1 MDCQQAQR
9 LFDDLG
15 ENRLPEP
22 AAREVHRHLDECT
35 DCRVAHQRAARLQ
48 RLLAL
53 KRHEQP
59 GPAYFDSFLD
69 EFHRRLDAET
79 APRASWWERVRD
91 SLTLEP
97 AHTWRYTLAG
107 AAAVVLVVGSLTLR
121 SLHPVALPVAVV
133 APPPVADSSPVLVA
147 SESHPASHT
156 APRLVNASYTGA
168 ARGIDAESAA
178 LVTPGGIIIM
188 PTAARRDQSPPRYV
202 LDRLTVTPASYETAS
217 IHF

>member
-1 MDCQQAQR
+1 

-15 ENRLPEP
+15 ESRLQEP
-22 AAREVHRHLDECT
+22 VAREVHRHLDECT

-79 APRASWWERVRD
+79 APRASWWDRVRD

-97 AHTWRYTLAG
+97 THLWRYALAG
-107 AAAVVLVVGSLTLR
+107 ATAVVLVAGSFMVHRLAPAIA
-121 SLHPVALPVAVV
+121 PVAAV
-133 APPPVADSSPVLVA
+133 APPPVLVA
-147 SESHPASHT
+147 SESRPVLHST
-156 APRLVNASYTGA
+156 PRLVNASYSGA
-168 ARGIDAESAA
+168 GRGIDAESAA
-178 LVTPGGIIIM
+178 LVAPGGVVIM
-188 PTAARRDQSPPRYV
+188 PAAAHRDQSPPRYV
-202 LDRLTVTPASYETAS
+202 LDRITVTPASYETAS